1 MKQDKIKQSCFE
13 KSHDVIVSILGNVVA
28 IGVTTDPKVC
38 QHKKTKPK
46 QLRPLLD
53 QLGIDSVGV
62 FCADESWDIWD
73 RIKAIAK
80 SSEVARADPSRL
92 SA

>member
-1 MKQDKIKQSCFE
+1 LDKIYGI
-13 KSHDVIVSILGNVVA
+13 DVIVCILGYVVA
-28 IGVTTDPKVC
+28 IDVTTDPKIC
-38 QHKKTKPK
+38 QQKKAKLT

-62 FCADESWDIWD
+62 FCADESWEIWD

-80 SSEVARADPSRL
+80 SAEVAIV
-92 SA
+92 